1 MMCKDSESPIA
12 DSAVNSANP
21 ADSANST
28 DRPIVAIKR
37 AYEEPEEADG
47 ARILVDRMWPRG
59 KSKATARIGVWVKDV
74 APSKELRTWFAH
86 IPERFPEFSERYR
99 AELDANPDGVRG
111 LADAMAGN
119 ERVTLVYAAK
129 DPDHNNAVVLRDWLV
144 DRGLARRA

>member
-1 MMCKDSESPIA
+1 M
-12 DSAVNSANP
+12 
-21 ADSANST
+21 
-28 DRPIVAIKR
+28 AIKR
-37 AYEEPEEADG
+37 AYEEPADADG

-59 KSKATARIGVWVKDV
+59 KSKATARIGAWVKDV

-86 IPERFPEFSERYR
+86 IPERFPEFAERYR
-99 AELDANPDGVRG
+99 AELDANPDGVRE
-111 LADAMAGN
+111 LVDAMAGN